1 MGPRRWRAWLAAG
14 RLLVVACAHAREQLQ
29 VAGLQIEL
37 VDVAAPPWDSDTDEL
52 VRALDAWRRG
62 DVDELDLEPGDLQL
76 LARVRAGDDEEA
88 PRS

>member
-1 MGPRRWRAWLAAG
+1 MPSLA
-14 RLLVVACAHAREQLQ
+14 L
-29 VAGLQIEL
+29 
-37 VDVAAPPWDSDTDEL
+37 APPSDSDTDEL

>member
-1 MGPRRWRAWLAAG
+1 MLS
-14 RLLVVACAHAREQLQ
+14 LVP
-29 VAGLQIEL
+29 
-37 VDVAAPPWDSDTDEL
+37 APPWDSDIDEL
-52 VRALDAWRRG
+52 VRALDAWCRG